1 MFSTTH
7 HRRAPPRT
15 GITHDPPYITFDRS
29 LASVAHPTLR
39 GRRGRRERIDHHHH
53 HAPPSPSIHRPVCA
67 DDRPTTDDRRPT
79 RDISIRDARAATLHD
94 ASRRTSHGVCA
105 RACVRPSVAFCRRHP
120 TGAGRRRRQ
129 SVGVPHVPIVYT
141 TNDPCV
147 CACACVD

>member
-15 GITHDPPYITFDRS
+15 GITHHAPYITFDRS

-53 HAPPSPSIHRPVCA
+53 HAPPSPSIVIHRPVCA

-105 RACVRPSVAFCRRHP
+105 CVCSSLRRVLSPPPDGRGP
-120 TGAGRRRRQ
+120 TSSPVRRRASRTY
-129 SVGVPHVPIVYT
+129 SVYHE
-141 TNDPCV
+141 
-147 CACACVD
+147 

>member
-67 DDRPTTDDRRPT
+67 DDRRRRPTTDDRREIYP
-79 RDISIRDARAATLHD
+79 SAMRAQRRFTTLHD
-94 ASRRTSHGVCA
+94 VPAMVCA

-141 TNDPCV
+141 TNDPC
-147 CACACVD
+147 ACVD